1 MMYQKSVQEAEK
13 ELRTDLSQ
21 GLTPEEA
28 AKRLQENGPNE
39 LKEKKGKTKL
49 QIFLSQL
56 NDPMIYIL
64 FAAAAVS
71 ILLKEVGDAC
81 IILVVVLLN
90 AFIGMF
96 QEAKAEKAL
105 EALKKLSSPYALVKR
120 GGNVVE
126 IPAKDLVVGDVVV
139 LDAGRII
146 PADLRLTSTVNLK
159 IEESALTGESVPVEK
174 HADYVADKEV
184 GIGDRINMAYSS
196 TSVAYGRGE
205 GVVVATAEDTEIG
218 KIAQMISEAKDEMT
232 PLQKRLADLG
242 KLLGGLAVLICVAL
256 FGIAVWQQRDVME
269 MLLTAISLAV
279 AAIPEGLPAVVA
291 IVLALG
297 VQRMVKVNTIVRR
310 LPAVE
315 TLGAVSVV
323 CSDKTGTLTQN
334 RMTVTHVYVNGQSK
348 DVKDLDPKADETFLK
363 GFILCNDA
371 SIAGGSKIGDPTEIA
386 LLDMGV
392 PFGMA
397 RRRWKP
403 PSPVWRSKPLILA
416 GR

>member
-256 FGIAVWQQRDVME
+256 FGIAVWQ
-269 MLLTAISLAV
+269 
-279 AAIPEGLPAVVA
+279 
-291 IVLALG
+291 
-297 VQRMVKVNTIVRR
+297 
-310 LPAVE
+310 
-315 TLGAVSVV
+315 
-323 CSDKTGTLTQN
+323 
-334 RMTVTHVYVNGQSK
+334 
-348 DVKDLDPKADETFLK
+348 
-363 GFILCNDA
+363 
-371 SIAGGSKIGDPTEIA
+371 
-386 LLDMGV
+386 
-392 PFGMA
+392 
-397 RRRWKP
+397 
-403 PSPVWRSKPLILA
+403 PS
-416 GR
+416 

>member
-1 MMYQKSVQEAEK
+1 
-13 ELRTDLSQ
+13 
-21 GLTPEEA
+21 
-28 AKRLQENGPNE
+28 
-39 LKEKKGKTKL
+39 
-49 QIFLSQL
+49 
-56 NDPMIYIL
+56 
-64 FAAAAVS
+64 
-71 ILLKEVGDAC
+71 
-81 IILVVVLLN
+81 
-90 AFIGMF
+90 
-96 QEAKAEKAL
+96 
-105 EALKKLSSPYALVKR
+105 
-120 GGNVVE
+120 
-126 IPAKDLVVGDVVV
+126 
-139 LDAGRII
+139 
-146 PADLRLTSTVNLK
+146 
-159 IEESALTGESVPVEK
+159 
-174 HADYVADKEV
+174 
-184 GIGDRINMAYSS
+184 MAYSS

-348 DVKDLDPKADETFLK
+348 DVKDLDPQ
-363 GFILCNDA
+363 
-371 SIAGGSKIGDPTEIA
+371 
-386 LLDMGV
+386 
-392 PFGMA
+392 
-397 RRRWKP
+397 
-403 PSPVWRSKPLILA
+403 